1 MNVIPTGDVRL
12 QRMEQAALW
21 LQRIHAAAD
30 DEQVLEAWLD
40 WCQRDPLN
48 QQAFDELAT
57 VWELGGAID
66 SLEPQSAADAGQ
78 DGGAS
83 HDAAATRAAG
93 WTRRGALAASLAA
106 LVASGVAGLWW
117 VNRHAA
123 QEVAGIEFSSP
134 TGVNSVQRLPDGSVL
149 ELGGGTRV
157 TVLIDE
163 RRRRVQLHEGEVYVT
178 VKKDEQR
185 PFSVQAGR
193 LEAVATGTAFN
204 VLRTEGRVTVTV
216 AEGSVEAHY
225 DQKISSMPRNRLQP
239 HQQLVYWHASHSVDV
254 RNVDPARAIAWR
266 RGQLHFDAEALSEVI
281 ATVNRYAPRPIV
293 VEDER
298 VAALG
303 YTGTVNVDNIRGWL
317 NGLQHIFQVAVVQL
331 PDGRQRIDARP
342 GTAAD

>member
-1 MNVIPTGDVRL
+1 MNVISTGDARL
-12 QRMEQAALW
+12 QRMEHAALW

-30 DEQVLEAWLD
+30 DEQVLESWLD

-48 QQAFDELAT
+48 QQAFDELAV
-57 VWELGGAID
+57 VWELGGA
-66 SLEPQSAADAGQ
+66 LGADATARDADVVDTAVPARQ
-78 DGGAS
+78 ARGGWA
-83 HDAAATRAAG
+83 
-93 WTRRGALAASLAA
+93 RRGALAASLIA
-106 LVASGVAGLWW
+106 LVGSGVAALWW
-117 VNRHAA
+117 VNR
-123 QEVAGIEFSSP
+123 QSVSDVAGITFSSP
-134 TGVNSVQRLPDGSVL
+134 TGVNSVERLLDGSLL

-157 TVLIDE
+157 TVLIDQH
-163 RRRRVQLHEGEVYVT
+163 RRRVQLHEGEVYVT
-178 VKKDEQR
+178 VQKDAGR

-225 DQKISSMPRNRLQP
+225 DQKLSSMPKNRLQP

-254 RNVDPARAIAWR
+254 RNVDPARASAWR
-266 RGQLHFDAEALSEVI
+266 KGQLHYEGESLSEVI

-293 VEDER
+293 IEDKR

-303 YTGTVNVDNIRGWL
+303 YSGTVNVDNIRGFL
-317 NGLQHIFQVAVVQL
+317 SGLQHSFQVAVVQL

-342 GTAAD
+342 GTATD